1 MEGDTPAFLGLIP
14 NGLNV
19 PEHPGYG
26 GWGGRYRHYIPE
38 GTEEMHPIWTN
49 ASDTV
54 GGADGETYTSPQATI
69 WRWRMAFQNDYA
81 ARMQWTM
88 EPDGG
93 EVRPPVISA
102 EQRHLHVKAGS
113 PVALRVKL
121 EENGCTDVNMKW
133 YGYREAGTQSLSLP
147 AICQEGKTEITFTAP
162 EPDGQESEMHVIFEA
177 STRTQ
182 PFMTRYYRFIITIT
196 V

>member
-1 MEGDTPAFLGLIP
+1 
-14 NGLNV
+14 
-19 PEHPGYG
+19 
-26 GWGGRYRHYIPE
+26 
-38 GTEEMHPIWTN
+38 
-49 ASDTV
+49 
-54 GGADGETYTSPQATI
+54 
-69 WRWRMAFQNDYA
+69 MAFQNDYA